1 MIGAETV
8 ADYAHLYSHVGEWAN
23 LAVACGNPYALPG
36 WTLAWWRHA
45 RPARAELR
53 TIVVRDGEKL
63 VGLAPFYADGR
74 SYRLLAS
81 PLCEPVEPVAV
92 AGREREVWE
101 AVATELATHEPRPRA
116 IDFGTQ
122 FSSGEW
128 VASLR
133 DAWPG
138 GARPSLREGASVPIH
153 LLSVEGVDYE
163 GWLQSRDA
171 KQRANLRRY
180 RRKLDE
186 AGAAIRVSTLG
197 SLERDVE
204 AFLNLHKARHEDEE
218 TPLAGPGI
226 APMLTEAG
234 RALIPAGHFRLICA
248 DLDGETIAAR
258 LMLAAGGEVTAWNSG
273 FDDAFAKLSPSLNTF
288 AAGVALAIESG
299 DRCIDMGP
307 DTAAHK
313 RRLTDVERSLV
324 SRVLLPPGRGRLL
337 ARARLALRLGS

>member
-1 MIGAETV
+1 MLGAETV
-8 ADYAHLYSHVGEWAN
+8 ADDERLRSHVREWAA
-23 LAVACGNPYALPG
+23 LADAGGAPYALPG
-36 WTLAWWRHA
+36 WALAWWRHA
-45 RPARAELR
+45 RPAGAELR
-53 TIVVRDGEKL
+53 AVVVRDGEAL

-81 PLCEPVEPVAV
+81 PLCEPVEPVA
-92 AGREREVWE
+92 ATGREREVAE
-101 AVATELATHEPRPRA
+101 AVAVELATHEPHPRA

-122 FSSGEW
+122 FSSSEW

-138 GARPSLREGASVPIH
+138 NARPSLREGASVPIH

-163 GWLQSRDA
+163 GWLQSRDS

-186 AGAAIRVSTLG
+186 AGATIRVSTLD

-204 AFLNLHKARHEDEE
+204 AFLRLHVARHEDEA

-226 APMLTEAG
+226 GPMLVEAG
-234 RALIPAGHFRLICA
+234 RVLIPAGQFRLICA
-248 DLDGETIAAR
+248 DLDGRTIAAR
-258 LMLAAGGEVTAWNSG
+258 LMLAAGGEVSAWNSG

-288 AAGVALAIESG
+288 GAGVALAIESG

-337 ARARLALRLGS
+337 ARARLALRMGT